1 MEKTGC
7 EIICDAPTTLAVQGL
22 MMMMV
27 MKRQTLSARGDMVDE
42 LTTDDVSKPRFL
54 AGVGAEEECS
64 WVEEESDWAG
74 EI

>member
-1 MEKTGC
+1 
-7 EIICDAPTTLAVQGL
+7 